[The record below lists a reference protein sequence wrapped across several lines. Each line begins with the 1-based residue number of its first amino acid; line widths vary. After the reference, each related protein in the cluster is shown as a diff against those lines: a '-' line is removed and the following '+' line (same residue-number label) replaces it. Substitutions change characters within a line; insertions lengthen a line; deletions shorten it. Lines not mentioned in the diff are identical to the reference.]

1 MDYLNYIFE
10 NTFGSFDAEEKS
22 IIDNYLNFENE
33 NNYPDSEI
41 LEVMICYYLENENI
55 GKAEE
60 LLEQALKLY
69 PNDEDMRFL
78 EILIA
83 EEKDVE
89 YALELTENCLK
100 KYSDR
105 MFFLMKTLLLFRLND
120 FDSGEEAF
128 YDFIEK
134 IGDDTEKIEMYYRT
148 AIFLC
153 SESLFDYDS
162 DDAAAEMKCTLLI
175 KKFVDYA
182 VSQEYSG
189 KAILYFAEDFF
200 SYGFTKEAKLVLNK
214 AIDDNSYNLD
224 AWKMLSEINIAA
236 GEYAEAADA
245 FLYRIALKDSDENI
259 YFNCAICFQK
269 ARKYELAIEYFDLQM
284 DKFPEQLEDVKLFC
298 DILAAQGDCFMA
310 MNKFDD
316 AKKKFKEVLKI
327 NKNHFKAL
335 VLIAQCLYYQE
346 DNENALIYL
355 NNALSIKPDFDNY
368 DYENLYRIAGQIFVD
383 VSSYS
388 KKHREEYLLSAL
400 VSYRESLVYLNLARK
415 MEKNYEDDLDTRIA
429 FTLFQIGKV
438 HLLLNN
444 NMDALMNLQLAFHLN
459 ESISTLNIF
468 LVIAYTNL
476 KFYTDAYVHYQMI
489 STEELEQYEDIFPE
503 LKYYKEQKGN

>member
-1 MDYLNYIFE
+1 MDYLNYIFD
-10 NTFGSFDAEEKS
+10 NSFGSFDADEKS
-22 IIDNYLNFENE
+22 IIDNYLNSENE

-41 LEVMICYYLENENI
+41 LEVMICYYLENDEL

-83 EEKDVE
+83 EEKDAE

-120 FDSGEEAF
+120 FESGEEAF
-128 YDFIEK
+128 YDFIKK

-153 SESLFDYDS
+153 SESFFDYNS
-162 DDAAAEMKCTLLI
+162 DDEAEMKCALLI

-182 VSQEYSG
+182 ISQEYSG
-189 KAILYFAEDFF
+189 KAILYFVEDFF
-200 SYGFTKEAKLVLNK
+200 AYGYTKEAKLVLNK

-224 AWKMLSEINIAA
+224 AWRMLTEINIAA

-245 FLYRIALKDSDENI
+245 FLYRIALKDSDQNI
-259 YFNCAICFQK
+259 YFNCALCFQK

-284 DKFPEQLEDVKLFC
+284 DKFPEQLDDIKLFC

-310 MNKFDD
+310 MERYDE
-316 AKKKFKEVLKI
+316 AKKKFDEVLKI

-335 VLIAQCLYYQE
+335 VLIAQCFYNQE
-346 DNENALIYL
+346 DNENALIHL
-355 NNALSIKPDFDNY
+355 DNALKIEPDFDNY
-368 DYENLYRIAGQIFVD
+368 DYENLYVIAGQIFED
-383 VSSYS
+383 ISEYS
-388 KKHREEYLLSAL
+388 KKHRQEYLVSAL
-400 VSYRESLVYLNLARK
+400 VSFRKSLIYLNLARK
-415 MEKNYEDDLDTRIA
+415 MEKNYEDDLDKKIA
-429 FTLFQIGKV
+429 LTLCQIGKIN
-438 HLLLNN
+438 LLLGD
-444 NMDALMNLQLAFHLN
+444 NMEALLNLQLAFHLDEN
-459 ESISTLNIF
+459 ISMLNIF
-468 LVIAYTNL
+468 LVIVYLNL
-476 KFYTDAYVHYQMI
+476 NFYKDALVHYQLI
-489 STEELEQYEDIFPE
+489 STEELERYEDIFPE
-503 LKYYKEQKGN
+503 LKFFREYRER